1 MRKRISESNLFPA
14 FNLFEEYRKIEM
26 IISEATIVG
35 TYSQFGTPLIPA
47 YTLEQYKNDLYF
59 RGWNLR
65 GTFVSIADMRNGLGI
80 AKAMLTDKSI
90 AEERVL
96 DFLQYAANLW
106 LRINGTIRSCT
117 TAYISDRDN
126 YLIMLIQNITALTN
140 RLGAELKLDKAKSE
154 IYLVYKDAV
163 SFAVAEEHPDISESI
178 IEYRKL
184 DNRGDLQRKGE
195 VLCTLYKKLEAYG
208 ERFKGTTY
216 EGLYKDT
223 TFLFN
228 KTGARHW
235 VEKDKI
241 ACETFLKMKPDEL
254 EDWYDK
260 TFELFLTCM
269 VICSYLDI
277 REDIGAVKRVELR

>member
-1 MRKRISESNLFPA
+1 MRKRISESNLFPV

-26 IISEATIVG
+26 MISEATVVG
-35 TYSQFGTPLIPA
+35 TYNQFGKPLIPA
-47 YTLEQYKNDLYF
+47 YTLEQYIDDLYF

-80 AKAMLTDKSI
+80 EKAVFAGKSI
-90 AEERVL
+90 SEERVL

-117 TAYISDRDN
+117 TAYISDRKN
-126 YLIMLIQNITALTN
+126 YLIMLLQNITALTN
-140 RLGAELKLDKAKSE
+140 RLGAELKLDKTKSE
-154 IYLVYKDAV
+154 IYLVYKDVV
-163 SFAVAEEHPDISESI
+163 SFAVAEEHTDISESI
-178 IEYRKL
+178 IEYKKL
-184 DNRGDLQRKGE
+184 DNRCDLQRKGE
-195 VLCTLYKKLEAYG
+195 VLCTLYKKLESFG
-208 ERFKGTTY
+208 DRFKGTRY

-235 VEKDKI
+235 VEKDRI
-241 ACETFLKMKPDEL
+241 ACETFLKMKPEEL

-260 TFELFLTCM
+260 TFELFLACI
-269 VICSYLDI
+269 VICGYLDI
-277 REDIGAVKRVELR
+277 KDDIGAIRRVEF